1 MRATTTLISS
11 LTLHV
16 VWSAHSHEAQSLHFK
31 HHPALRI
38 VGGSIEDPQT
48 STGDDGNV
56 SPKTTTTDSKPAFV
70 RSAMYGSRTKSG
82 VRDSIKDRLFQM
94 KLPKLNIGLESEAMD
109 KFKTQSSRVLTA
121 LGPAA
126 VSFAQLFY
134 QRDGLLTKPAIY
146 ALALLGSSCG
156 FHLFL
161 YFITFGYACGVT
173 LPVLAAMIL
182 YNVSESERNKS
193 TL

>member
-11 LTLHV
+11 LTL
-16 VWSAHSHEAQSLHFK
+16 VWSAHEAQSLHFK

-38 VGGSIEDPQT
+38 IGGSIEDPQT
-48 STGDDGNV
+48 STGDDGNETD

-70 RSAMYGSRTKSG
+70 RSAMHGSRTKSG

-94 KLPKLNIGLESEAMD
+94 KLPKLNLGLESEAMD
-109 KFKTQSSRVLTA
+109 KFKTQSSRLLTA

-182 YNVSESERNKS
+182 YNVSERNKS

>member
-1 MRATTTLISS
+1 
-11 LTLHV
+11 
-16 VWSAHSHEAQSLHFK
+16 
-31 HHPALRI
+31 
-38 VGGSIEDPQT
+38 
-48 STGDDGNV
+48 
-56 SPKTTTTDSKPAFV
+56 
-70 RSAMYGSRTKSG
+70 
-82 VRDSIKDRLFQM
+82 M

-109 KFKTQSSRVLTA
+109 KFKTQSSRLLTA

-182 YNVSESERNKS
+182 YNVSERNKS